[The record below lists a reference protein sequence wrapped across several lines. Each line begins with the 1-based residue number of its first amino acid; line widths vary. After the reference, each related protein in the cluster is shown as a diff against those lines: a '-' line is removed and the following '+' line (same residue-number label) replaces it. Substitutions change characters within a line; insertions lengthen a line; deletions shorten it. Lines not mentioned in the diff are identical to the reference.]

1 MLRGDPWKCLLPKLQ
16 NLSKLNRKQ
25 LGVSG
30 YPRPVTVRRG
40 AGVGGGA
47 HYAGTVRGGGVL
59 YPCPTGHG
67 CRAPGPG
74 EATGRQLGPLC
85 EALSELPRSPQIGSE
100 GAKDSEGLVRGV
112 RRRDFSS
119 HQHIFSFL
127 HLFYFVHLERK
138 TSLTASEHRIILE
151 AGAAMGDRDRLKKP
165 TFQDH
170 IETGAPW
177 ALLRKW
183 NCQKPRPQASEPR
196 EVSGETQAC

>member
-1 MLRGDPWKCLLPKLQ
+1 MTLGSVSSPNFRTCQSSTENSLESQATHALLLSGVVLVWEGALIMLAQCG
-16 NLSKLNRKQ
+16 
-25 LGVSG
+25 
-30 YPRPVTVRRG
+30 
-40 AGVGGGA
+40 
-47 HYAGTVRGGGVL
+47 GGGVL